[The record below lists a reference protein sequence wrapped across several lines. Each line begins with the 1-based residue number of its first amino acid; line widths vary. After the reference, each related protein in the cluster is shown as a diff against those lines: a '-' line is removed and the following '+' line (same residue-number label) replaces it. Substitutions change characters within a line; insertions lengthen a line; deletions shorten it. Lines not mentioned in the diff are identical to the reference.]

1 MWNKTI
7 LVTVA
12 DDRSGRKNGVYGKTQ
27 DYIESLFKAHP
38 EFGVTDFLMWKW
50 EDIKNSS
57 YYDEYKDRLD
67 IIDPETNGRL
77 YKPLAIKDAL
87 TKIEDND
94 FLIYNDTSPELWNG
108 IEFITWSRYN
118 SNVLKDLCIGNGGIL
133 TSLGE
138 FDHDGIQCRQIG
150 WPAPY
155 NYDAIGHH
163 THETFT
169 NKSCMSIMDP
179 DEKYLYYLQHA
190 SGFIVLQKNEKSLKF
205 IDDWIYYNA
214 MPECCESKDAING
227 EPHRTDQSISGIL
240 INKLENNLIRCLLGR
255 EQYTVINPYNL
266 LSFSQIG
273 TNYYFVNSRQLKQ
286 NKRIYQDP
294 NKRESD
300 KYKGTFV
307 IDNWCVENR

>member
-1 MWNKTI
+1 MSKTI

-12 DDRSGRKNGVYGKTQ
+12 DDRSGRKDGAYGKTQ
-27 DYIESLFKAHP
+27 DYIENIFRSHS
-38 EFGVTDFLMWKW
+38 EFGITDYLMWKW
-50 EDIKNSS
+50 EDIKNSI
-57 YYDEYKDRLD
+57 YYEKYKDRLD

-77 YKPLAIKDAL
+77 YKPLAIKEAL
-87 TKIEDND
+87 NRIEEGD

-108 IEFITWSRYN
+108 IDSISWDRYN
-118 SNVLKDLCIGNGGIL
+118 SRILRELCISNGGIL

-150 WPAPY
+150 WPNPY
-155 NYDAIGHH
+155 NYDAAGHH

-169 NKSCMSIMDP
+169 NKACMSVMDL
-179 DEKYLYYLQHA
+179 EGKYLYYLQHA
-190 SGFIVLQKNEKSLKF
+190 SGFIVLQKNDKSLKF
-205 IDDWIYYNA
+205 IEDWIYYNNI
-214 MPECCESKDAING
+214 PECCESKYSINE

-255 EQYTVINPYNL
+255 DQYSIINPYNL

-273 TNYYFVNSRQLKQ
+273 TNYNFISSKQEKQ
-286 NKRIYQDP
+286 NKRIYLDP
-294 NKRESD
+294 NKRESE